1 MFEFYIEINTS
12 LYAEFYNAFCI
23 TSCLCKKKDNK
34 EKRTL
39 GYVRDLL
46 NYTGM
51 YYHTFFNA
59 GNETNKKISC
69 NDEKITTGVIY
80 TSTYF

>member
-1 MFEFYIEINTS
+1 MHFVLHRVFVKRKIIN
-12 LYAEFYNAFCI
+12 
-23 TSCLCKKKDNK
+23 

>member
-1 MFEFYIEINTS
+1 MLSFTMHFVLHRVFVKRKIIN
-12 LYAEFYNAFCI
+12 
-23 TSCLCKKKDNK
+23 